1 MAVALLLQP
10 AVPRCRSTMMKSLV
24 HCNGYAVV
32 PCKAEPRNSYTP
44 VALSLRPCSSWT
56 SWSSSSY
63 GRQAA
68 CTLAF
73 AQFFSDRRTVSSFTR
88 KFLLSSS
95 SDAVVHHVASFEL
108 PSSQRGQAGLGS
120 SSSSSSSSSRRREE
134 ESRGRR
140 SVRSFGTET
149 SSVFKPADSE
159 VRSPHCYRLS
169 QKKFQADF

>member
-1 MAVALLLQP
+1 MAVALLPPP

-32 PCKAEPRNSYTP
+32 PCKAELRNSYTR
-44 VALSLRPCSSWT
+44 VALSLRPCSSWK
-56 SWSSSSY
+56 SWSRSSY

-73 AQFFSDRRTVSSFTR
+73 AQLFSDRRTVSSFTR
-88 KFLLSSS
+88 KFPLSSS
-95 SDAVVHHVASFEL
+95 SSCDAAAHRVASFEL

-120 SSSSSSSSSRRREE
+120 SSSSSREE
-134 ESRGRR
+134 ENRGRR

-159 VRSPHCYRLS
+159 VRSRQPPFAIFFPSRLLVL
-169 QKKFQADF
+169 